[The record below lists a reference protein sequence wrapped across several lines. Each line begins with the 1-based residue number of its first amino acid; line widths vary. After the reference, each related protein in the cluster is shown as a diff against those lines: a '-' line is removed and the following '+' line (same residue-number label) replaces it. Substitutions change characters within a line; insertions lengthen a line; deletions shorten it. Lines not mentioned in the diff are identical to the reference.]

1 MRELSSQIQDTTYI
15 DLFAKMKQDEKRLQ
29 SRHASAAHTKLRHS
43 VEGIAGLEG
52 HPDSWDDC

>member
-1 MRELSSQIQDTTYI
+1 MRELASQTQDTTYI

-43 VEGIAGLEG
+43 VDGIAGLEG
-52 HPDSWDDC
+52 HRDLWDDC